1 MRNIGVILTHILI
14 TVACVRAL
22 PAQDGSR
29 AAEIEA
35 QQEAKASALTPESP
49 NKVEHWLLRFQ
60 EERLLDRI
68 FDGVSGFHA
77 KLGGLA
83 PGSGF
88 AIGPEYRRTDIAGGL
103 LTVRASASS
112 SFRAYRKL
120 DFELSA
126 PRLDGGRFFA
136 ELYAVRHDYPSLSYY
151 GSGAGSRKTG
161 RTDFRLEDTALDA
174 TFGVR
179 PVKHLSAGATV
190 GYLWNNIGPGTDR
203 RYTSAELVYSP
214 SQAPGIDQQGNY
226 VRTGV
231 FVQYDWRDRP
241 AGPRR
246 GGNYFAQ
253 FSDYRDRTLGIGDFR
268 RLDLEAQQYI
278 PLLNQRRVLA
288 FRAKSA
294 LGFREGG
301 QVIPFYMQ
309 PSLGGSEDLRGFRPF
324 RFRDDN
330 LFVANAEYRWEV
342 FSGLDMALFADAGKV
357 FARRS
362 DFDLSHMQ
370 TDVGFGFRFNAR
382 NVTFLRLDVGF
393 SHEGFQVWVKFN
405 NLFKKG
411 PVHTSSSMGD
421 F

>member
-103 LTVRASASS
+103 LTGRASASS

-136 ELYAVRHDYPSLSYY
+136 ELYAVHHDYPSLSYY
-151 GSGAGSRKTG
+151 GSGAG
-161 RTDFRLEDTALDA
+161 FA
-174 TFGVR
+174 
-179 PVKHLSAGATV
+179 
-190 GYLWNNIGPGTDR
+190 
-203 RYTSAELVYSP
+203 
-214 SQAPGIDQQGNY
+214 Q
-226 VRTGV
+226 
-231 FVQYDWRDRP
+231 DRP
-241 AGPRR
+241 HRFPAG
-246 GGNYFAQ
+246 GH
-253 FSDYRDRTLGIGDFR
+253 
-268 RLDLEAQQYI
+268 
-278 PLLNQRRVLA
+278 
-288 FRAKSA
+288 
-294 LGFREGG
+294 
-301 QVIPFYMQ
+301 
-309 PSLGGSEDLRGFRPF
+309 GS
-324 RFRDDN
+324 
-330 LFVANAEYRWEV
+330 
-342 FSGLDMALFADAGKV
+342 
-357 FARRS
+357 
-362 DFDLSHMQ
+362 
-370 TDVGFGFRFNAR
+370 
-382 NVTFLRLDVGF
+382 
-393 SHEGFQVWVKFN
+393 
-405 NLFKKG
+405 
-411 PVHTSSSMGD
+411 
-421 F
+421 